1 MSKYRN
7 DFVTNSSSSSFVCE
21 ICGHTES
28 GYDMCLREA
37 EMMRCIN
44 GHTFCCEHSLDITK
58 NELIKM
64 ILDNK
69 WNKDRFDS
77 ETKKYRDFTEEE
89 LITMEEVELFDDF
102 CSEGGYYDVPECVC
116 PICQFVEYSEDDL
129 SAYLLKE
136 YRIPKEEVFAEV
148 KKLNKRRRKLY
159 ESEYIT
165 YVCKSST

>member
-1 MSKYRN
+1 
-7 DFVTNSSSSSFVCE
+7 
-21 ICGHTES
+21 
-28 GYDMCLREA
+28 
-37 EMMRCIN
+37 
-44 GHTFCCEHSLDITK
+44 
-58 NELIKM
+58 M

-165 YVCKSST
+165 YVCKKFDLNPADIVAGWKEKFGTYGKFGEWLIS